1 MQKGKADVSKND
13 FLRNKSVKQQDLN
26 YFIFLFHKNGIGL
39 WRKTDENEN
48 PNSHESNLSV
58 EAIIPQDEGIFS
70 VFRR

>member
-1 MQKGKADVSKND
+1 VSKND
-13 FLRNKSVKQQDLN
+13 FLRNKSVKQSQMN
-26 YFIFLFHKNGIGL
+26 FFTSFFHRKDICL